1 MQPARLAD
9 PTPVFDLPGHQTV
22 QSYGFRMPRPTP
34 KGERARASILDAA
47 QSLFAQGGFYGT
59 SVRDVAGE
67 LGIPTASLLH
77 HFPRKERLY
86 GEVLGRMA
94 VDLGVALDKILQPKA
109 QARAEDYAD
118 KLRLLIRRFWRWA
131 SGNPDHC
138 RLLLREVLDNE
149 PRIGEAK
156 RLVLAPVLEQFSTF
170 IRAGQAAGAFRDI
183 DPLMFVIHLTGST
196 SYFVTVL
203 PTLQRLANRS
213 SAALTRDYRR
223 DLVAMIERV
232 VLVEA

>member
-1 MQPARLAD
+1 
-9 PTPVFDLPGHQTV
+9 
-22 QSYGFRMPRPTP
+22 MPRPTP

-47 QSLFAQGGFYGT
+47 QSLFARGGFYGT

-86 GEVLGRMA
+86 GEVLGRIA
-94 VDLGVALDKILQPKA
+94 VDLGAALDKILRA
-109 QARAEDYAD
+109 GDQAGPDEYAER
-118 KLRLLIRRFWRWA
+118 LRTLVRRFWRWA
-131 SGNPDHC
+131 SSNPDHC

-156 RLVLAPVLEQFSTF
+156 HLVLAPVLEQFSGF
-170 IRAGQAAGAFRDI
+170 IRAGQTAGAFRDI

-203 PTLQRLANRS
+203 PTLQRLAGRS
-213 SAALTRDYRR
+213 ATALTRDYRR

-232 VLVEA
+232 VLVDG